1 MKYEKYDAILCVN
14 QILKENDERMIAR
27 RAPIGYNKGF
37 TQYVDVDDPKLY
49 NSFTFGNAVRQSLNN
64 MGNGFTARVT
74 DFKKWIV
81 VDVSHHNTITG
92 KSASKTF
99 LIVFDGGPKG
109 NDPAGGMVL
118 TTASKWRTISGTSQ
132 AVSYIKSASSA
143 LESETS
149 KKL

>member
-14 QILKENDERMIAR
+14 QTLNENDDRMISR
-27 RAPIGYNKGF
+27 RAPIGQYKGF

-64 MGNGFTARVT
+64 MGNGFSARVT

-99 LIVFDGGPKG
+99 LIVFKDRG
-109 NDPAGGMVL
+109 DGMVMS
-118 TTASKWRTISGTSQ
+118 THNKYRSISGVDQ
-132 AVSYIKSASSA
+132 AISYIRSAASS
-143 LESETS
+143 LQNDTQNR
-149 KKL
+149 L

>member
-14 QILKENDERMIAR
+14 QLLNENDERMSSR

-37 TQYVDVDDPKLY
+37 TQYVDIDDPKLY
-49 NSFTFGNAVRQSLNN
+49 NSFSFGNAVRQSLNN
-64 MGNGFTARVT
+64 MGNGFSARVT

-99 LIVFDGGPKG
+99 LIVFKDKG
-109 NDPAGGMVL
+109 DGMVMS
-118 TTASKWRTISGTSQ
+118 THNKYRSISGVDQAISYIRS
-132 AVSYIKSASSA
+132 AVSS
-143 LESETS
+143 LQNDTQNR
-149 KKL
+149 L